1 LDLRLQNNPFLR
13 LTYDEFRQLIQS
25 SKLGLSD
32 DLVTLI
38 MQHADEDADGRIEY
52 KEFIPLGVE
61 MMQVGKRSK
70 RRKRG
75 KGGKRGGGWG
85 HYVSSVVGVL

>member
-1 LDLRLQNNPFLR
+1 M
-13 LTYDEFRQLIQS
+13 IQS

-61 MMQVGKRSK
+61 MMQVGKR
-70 RRKRG
+70 RK
-75 KGGKRGGGWG
+75 
-85 HYVSSVVGVL
+85 VIPIALV